1 MTERHR
7 LTRRQSQ
14 ERTRQRLLDIAV
26 EVFMEKGFARA
37 SVEEIAERAG
47 YSKGAVY
54 SNFAS
59 KEDLALAVLDR
70 RNEQQLA
77 VLSELIPARGAD
89 PTFWLD
95 QGETGSQGPWD
106 LLLMELW
113 VRALYDEELR
123 QRLAQQ
129 LKRVREGAASILSG
143 SVPPTDRQRDTV
155 TLTIALANG
164 LAIQYAVDP
173 NPHLMQLFAEM
184 AVRLFHEL
192 DPPPPAPR
200 SSERK
205 QAETKAKSSTTQ

>member
-14 ERTRQRLLDIAV
+14 ERTRQRLLDVAV

-70 RNEQQLA
+70 RSEQQLA
-77 VLSELIPARGAD
+77 VLSELIPARGDD
-89 PTFWLD
+89 PAFWLD
-95 QGETGSQGPWD
+95 QGESGSQGPWD
-106 LLLMELW
+106 PLLMELW

-129 LKRVREGAASILSG
+129 LKRTREGAASILSG
-143 SVPPTDRQRDTV
+143 SVPPTEQQRDTV
-155 TLTIALANG
+155 TLTIALATG
-164 LAIQYAVDP
+164 LSIQYAVDP
-173 NPHLMQLFAEM
+173 DPHLMQLFAGT
-184 AVRLFHEL
+184 AVRLFHAL
-192 DPPPPAPR
+192 DPRPSPKR

-205 QAETKAKSSTTQ
+205 QAGTNAKGRAKQ

>member
-14 ERTRQRLLDIAV
+14 ERTRQRLLDVAV

-70 RNEQQLA
+70 RSEQQLA
-77 VLSELIPARGAD
+77 VLSELIPARGDDLA
-89 PTFWLD
+89 FWLD
-95 QGETGSQGPWD
+95 QGESGSQGPWD
-106 LLLMELW
+106 PLLMELW

-123 QRLAQQ
+123 QRLAEQ
-129 LKRVREGAASILSG
+129 LKRIREGAATILSG

-155 TLTIALANG
+155 TLTIALATG
-164 LAIQYAVDP
+164 LSIQYAVDP
-173 NPHLMQLFAEM
+173 DPHLMQLFAQM

-192 DPPPPAPR
+192 DPPLPPR
-200 SSERK
+200 SSVRK
-205 QAETKAKSSTTQ
+205 QAETKAKSSATQ